1 MSAQNTRLDERLLYA
16 VGFLYFAI
24 SHISRILL
32 LIGIPRQIP
41 YAFFFL
47 LLGVFFLKNL
57 KSIVWLDVLY
67 YALVGGLVP
76 GVLKYGRY
84 TNGPEYVLSFF
95 VFFLPAYLFFRLFSS
110 RGEQLEKCFVAAGW
124 LSALYLLPY
133 YAICLR
139 GSTAE
144 EYSMEYAYWIAFPI
158 CVFIHRYWETKK
170 IAYLLLALVMYV
182 TLVLAGCRGA
192 LLLTTLFA
200 GFDFIEQWN
209 QKLTTKTVL
218 WIITFVL
225 AVTTVMASLDSILSF
240 LGQYSSTSRNIQ
252 KLLGG
257 NYFVSTTREPIYE
270 RCKLLLDNRPE
281 GYGPFASRW
290 LIPDHNYPHSLR
302 YELQLDFGKMVGET
316 VFVLL
321 WGITV
326 FNLVAYRKKKL
337 APVVNYL
344 AIVGM
349 GSLNVSASYYYK
361 IYVPAMIG
369 LFVSH
374 FYAPAGGRR
383 QALWSAHSDRAA
395 NLAPRQTGELRPP
408 ADSPASESGSR
419 KALAEEAFPE
429 PTAQSTATAEHVVAA
444 GTTSARSASQPA
456 LGHSAASFSA
466 SPDAATTPSF
476 TVPSATISSVAV
488 PPATD
493 PSDSTHHH
501 RRHHGGRRT
510 PTRRFFD
517 KTLRYLPW
525 VLIPVILSLA
535 FTYGVPFA
543 KRAWGQHCMDR
554 GFRLAE
560 SQPEAA
566 FRSFQSAYKSMTP
579 GSDIALM
586 VCRQLGIGCV
596 VDSDAAAAAFESC
609 YWTYASPHSNLAIQQ
624 LLQRLADAQDPNA
637 QYLLGRMHEEGRSFA
652 QADPA
657 AARRCMEQALSHGQP
672 QAFQWMVARARG
684 GDIDAQ
690 VLLGRL
696 YLDGN
701 GLAGYDDEA
710 VRWVLVAATHGAEGY
725 SAWLEAQARAGN
737 PTAQYT
743 LGHKAELRE
752 RKAGARDFATAL
764 DWYRQAA
771 AQGHVAA
778 QVAVKRLSGNSP

>member
-1 MSAQNTRLDERLLYA
+1 MNAQNNRFNDRLVYT

-57 KSIVWLDVLY
+57 KSIVWADVLY
-67 YALVGGLVP
+67 YAVVGGVLIP
-76 GVLKYGRY
+76 GVLKYGKY
-84 TNGPEYVLSFF
+84 TTEPEFVLSVF
-95 VFFLPAYLFFRLFSS
+95 VLFVPAYLFFRLFSQW
-110 RGEQLEKCFVAAGW
+110 GEVLEKCFVAAGW
-124 LSALYLLPY
+124 LAALYLLPY

-144 EYSMEYAYWIAFPI
+144 EYSMGYAYWIAFPI
-158 CVFIHRYWETKK
+158 CVFIHRYWETRK

-218 WIITFVL
+218 WIISFVL
-225 AVTTVMASLDSILSF
+225 VVTTVLASMDSILSF

-257 NYFVSTTREPIYE
+257 NYFVSTTREPLYE
-270 RCKLLLDNRPE
+270 KCKLLLDNRPE
-281 GYGPFASRW
+281 GYGPFASRG
-290 LIPDHNYPHSLR
+290 LISNHNYPHSLR
-302 YELQLDFGKMVGET
+302 YELQLDFGKMVGGT

-349 GSLNVSASYYYK
+349 GSLNVSASYYYE
-361 IYVPAMIG
+361 IYVPAMFG

-383 QALWSAHSDRAA
+383 QVLWPARGTPARI
-395 NLAPRQTGELRPP
+395 LVPRQTEGLRRP
-408 ADSPASESGSR
+408 ADSPASEGGSR

-429 PTAQSTATAEHVVAA
+429 PTAQSTATAEHGAA
-444 GTTSARSASQPA
+444 REATFALSSAQPPF
-456 LGHSAASFSA
+456 GHSTASFSA
-466 SPDAATTPSF
+466 SPDAAPPSV
-476 TVPSATISSVAV
+476 TVPSDAS
-488 PPATD
+488 

-525 VLIPVILSLA
+525 VLIPGILALA
-535 FTYGVPFA
+535 FAYGVPFA

-560 SQPEAA
+560 SRPEAA
-566 FRSFQSAYKSMTP
+566 FRAFQSAYKSMTP

-586 VCRQLGIGCV
+586 VCRQLGIGCA
-596 VDSDAAAAAFESC
+596 VDSDAAALAFETC
-609 YWTYASPHSNLAIQQ
+609 RWTYASPRSNLAIQQ

-637 QYLLGRMHEEGRSFA
+637 QYLLGRMHEKGRGFA
-652 QADPA
+652 QADSA
-657 AARRCMEQALSHGQP
+657 AARHCMEQAMAHGQP
-672 QAFQWMVARARG
+672 QAFQWMVARAHG

-696 YLDGN
+696 YLAGN
-701 GLAGYDDEA
+701 GPSGHDAESVY
-710 VRWVLVAATHGAEGY
+710 WVLVAGNHGAEGVP
-725 SAWLEAQARAGN
+725 AWLDAQARAGN
-737 PTAQYT
+737 PSAQYT
-743 LGHKAELRE
+743 LGRKAELRE
-752 RKAGARDFATAL
+752 RKVGSRDFASAL
-764 DWYRQAA
+764 GWYRQAA
-771 AQGHVAA
+771 AQGHAAA
-778 QVAVKRLSGNSP
+778 QAAVQRLSENDP